1 MHYKYLYT
9 LTFIIPLQSYVVRLK
24 KSFTLIEISVVLA
37 VLGALVSLS
46 IKATSGLYSKYKYK
60 ANQKKIEVIQEA
72 LQTYFTMHKRLP
84 APASYLLHNQD
95 TKLFGSECD
104 VMGNDGVRDWTIY
117 TTTNQQRG
125 NGYHENIGTNYRLAI
140 CESNRLYNTVRY
152 GIVPFKEL
160 GLSQDDVTDMYGNFF
175 EYYAISHVI
184 DPIDTHTYH
193 GAPET
198 FTKKGYT
205 TVYYNETEDANN
217 PQHACGNRYGTTYG
231 SSSDS
236 DYPCGSEKMKE
247 GQSLSMIEYY
257 YYNYTNATDSNNGR
271 KTWKVPPYGIRIKDV
286 ETTAKNAAST
296 KFLDQNGTVAYAIV
310 SHGEDG
316 GKTCALKPNSTRGG
330 KPQKI
335 AKLTATNADDR
346 TKFSAQN
353 CLNVGTNNTFGIKG
367 RDMFRQAAA
376 ANHSPFIFY
385 KGEKTKFFDD
395 QIGYETLGGLL
406 YKAGLEM
413 R

>member
-1 MHYKYLYT
+1 MR
-9 LTFIIPLQSYVVRLK
+9 IK

-37 VLGALVSLS
+37 VLGALISLS
-46 IKATSGLYSKYKYK
+46 IKASAGLYSKYKYI
-60 ANQKKIEVIQEA
+60 ANQKKIEVIQQA

-104 VMGNDGVRDWTIY
+104 VVGNRSARDWTIY
-117 TTTNQQRG
+117 KTQNAQGGFGQV
-125 NGYHENIGTNYRLAI
+125 ESLGTNYYLAI
-140 CESNRLYNTVRY
+140 GPSNLYDTVRY

-175 EYYAISHVI
+175 EYYTISHLV
-184 DPIDTHTYH
+184 DPLDTHTYH
-193 GAPET
+193 GELET
-198 FTKKGYT
+198 YTKKGYT
-205 TVYYNETEDANN
+205 TVYYNTTENSEN
-217 PQHACGNRYGTTYG
+217 PQHTCGNRSGTTYG

-247 GQSLSMIEYY
+247 GQAMSMIEYY
-257 YYNYTNATDSNNGR
+257 YYNYTNATDANNGR
-271 KTWKVPPYGIRIKDV
+271 ITWKVPPYGIRIKDV

-316 GKTCALKPNSTRGG
+316 EKTCALKPNSTRGA

-335 AKLTATNADDR
+335 TKLDATNADDR

-353 CLNVGTNNTFGIKG
+353 CLNVGTNSTFGIKG
-367 RDMFRQAAA
+367 RTMFNQTAA

>member
-1 MHYKYLYT
+1 MR
-9 LTFIIPLQSYVVRLK
+9 IK

-37 VLGALVSLS
+37 VLGALISLS
-46 IKATSGLYSKYKYK
+46 IKASSGLYSKYKYK
-60 ANQKKIEVIQEA
+60 ANQKKIEVIQQA

-104 VMGNDGVRDWTIY
+104 INVACNVLSGTKYVNADAQGGCGNRETLGSNYFLTGVASF
-117 TTTNQQRG
+117 
-125 NGYHENIGTNYRLAI
+125 HFF
-140 CESNRLYNTVRY
+140 TVIRY

-175 EYYAISHVI
+175 EYYANSTVI
-184 DPIDTHTYH
+184 DAMDQQLLHGDTRYYL
-193 GAPET
+193 
-198 FTKKGYT
+198 KQGYT
-205 TVYYNETEDANN
+205 TVYYNTTDDGAN
-217 PQHACGNRYGTTYG
+217 PQHACAANIGKYG

-236 DYPCGSEKMKE
+236 DYACGSEKMKE
-247 GQSLSMIEYY
+247 GQALVMAKYI
-257 YYNYTNATDSNNGR
+257 YYNFLNVTDANNGR

-286 ETTAKNAAST
+286 ETTAKNAANT

-316 GKTCALKPNSTRGG
+316 EKTCALKPNSTRGG

-335 AKLTATNADDR
+335 TKLTAANADDR

-367 RDMFRQAAA
+367 RAMFNQTVA

-385 KGEKTKFFDD
+385 KGERTKFFDD

>member
-1 MHYKYLYT
+1 MR
-9 LTFIIPLQSYVVRLK
+9 IK

-37 VLGALVSLS
+37 VLGALISLS
-46 IKATSGLYSKYKYK
+46 IKASSGLYSKYKYI
-60 ANQKKIEVIQEA
+60 ANQKKIEVIQQA

-104 VMGNDGVRDWTIY
+104 VIGNRSARDWTIY
-117 TTTNQQRG
+117 KTQNAQG
-125 NGYHENIGTNYRLAI
+125 GFGHVESLGTNYYLAI
-140 CESNRLYNTVRY
+140 GPSNLYDTVRY

-175 EYYAISHVI
+175 EYYTISHLI

-193 GAPET
+193 GEPET
-198 FTKKGYT
+198 YTKKGYT
-205 TVYYNETEDANN
+205 TVYYNTTENATN
-217 PQHACGNRYGTTYG
+217 PQHACGNRSGTTYG
-231 SSSDS
+231 SSINS
-236 DYPCGSEKMKE
+236 DYTCGSEKMKE
-247 GQSLSMIEYY
+247 GQSLAEIEYY
-257 YYNYTNATDSNNGR
+257 YYNYTNATDTNNGK

-316 GKTCALKPNSTRGG
+316 EKTCALKPNSTRGG

-335 AKLTATNADDR
+335 TKLTATNADAR

-353 CLNVGTNNTFGIKG
+353 CLNVGTNNTHGIKG
-367 RDMFRQAAA
+367 RAMFNQTAA

>member
-1 MHYKYLYT
+1 MR
-9 LTFIIPLQSYVVRLK
+9 IK

-37 VLGALVSLS
+37 VLGALISLS
-46 IKATSGLYSKYKYK
+46 IKASSGLYSKYKYK
-60 ANQKKIEVIQEA
+60 ANQKKIEVIQQA

-104 VMGNDGVRDWTIY
+104 VLGNRTTHDGTIY
-117 TTTNQQRG
+117 TSSNVQG
-125 NGYHENIGTNYRLAI
+125 GYGQTEQLGTNYFLSDAETYDLWNI
-140 CESNRLYNTVRY
+140 IRY

-175 EYYAISHVI
+175 EYYANSHVI
-184 DPIDTHTYH
+184 DPVDQFTQH
-193 GAPET
+193 GDYRKYW
-198 FTKKGYT
+198 KKGYT
-205 TVYYNETEDANN
+205 IVYYNTADDGTT
-217 PQHACGNRYGTTYG
+217 PQHACGSNKGKYG

-247 GQSLSMIEYY
+247 GQALSMIEYY
-257 YYNYTNATDSNNGR
+257 YYNYTNVADTNNGK

-286 ETTAKNAAST
+286 ETTAKNAANT

-316 GKTCALKPNSTRGG
+316 EKTCALKPNSTRGG

-353 CLNVGTNNTFGIKG
+353 CLNVGTNNTYGIKG
-367 RDMFRQAAA
+367 RAMFNQTAA

>member
-1 MHYKYLYT
+1 MT
-9 LTFIIPLQSYVVRLK
+9 INIILRLSAVRLK

-37 VLGALVSLS
+37 VLGALISLS
-46 IKATSGLYSKYKYK
+46 IKASSGLYSKYKYI
-60 ANQKKIEVIQEA
+60 ANQKKIEVIQQA

-104 VMGNDGVRDWTIY
+104 VVGNTGARDWTIY
-117 TTTNQQRG
+117 VGKEVQG
-125 NGYHENIGTNYRLAI
+125 GYGQVEKLGTNYKFKIINSRG
-140 CESNRLYNTVRY
+140 LYHTVRY
-152 GIVPFKEL
+152 GIIPFKEL
-160 GLSQDDVTDMYGNFF
+160 GLSQDDATDMYGNFF
-175 EYYAISHVI
+175 EYYVNSQVV

-193 GAPET
+193 GAGEN
-198 FTKKGYT
+198 FTKKGY
-205 TVYYNETEDANN
+205 VIAHYNATENADN
-217 PQHACGNRYGTTYG
+217 PQHVCGNLYSKTYG

-236 DYPCGSEKMKE
+236 DYPCGSEKMQE
-247 GQSLSMIEYY
+247 GQSLAEVEYY
-257 YYNYTNATDSNNGR
+257 YYNYTNVTDTNNGK

-286 ETTAKNAAST
+286 ETTAKNASNT

-316 GKTCALKPNSTRGG
+316 EKTCALKPNSTRGG

-335 AKLTATNADDR
+335 TKLTATNADAR

-353 CLNVGTNNTFGIKG
+353 CLNVGTNNTYGIKG
-367 RDMFRQAAA
+367 RAMFNQTAA

>member
-1 MHYKYLYT
+1 MR
-9 LTFIIPLQSYVVRLK
+9 IK

-37 VLGALVSLS
+37 VLGALISLS
-46 IKATSGLYSKYKYK
+46 IKASSGLYSKYKYK
-60 ANQKKIEVIQEA
+60 ANQKKIEVIQQA
-72 LQTYFTMHKRLP
+72 LQTYFTIHKRLP

-95 TKLFGSECD
+95 TKPFGSECD
-104 VMGNDGVRDWTIY
+104 AVGNQNKRDWTIF
-117 TTTNQQRG
+117 TSSGVQG
-125 NGYHENIGTNYRLAI
+125 GYGKTEGLGTNYMYCATTNDCLFHTI
-140 CESNRLYNTVRY
+140 RY
-152 GIVPFKEL
+152 GIVPFKEI

-175 EYYAISHVI
+175 EYYVSSQVV
-184 DPIDTHTYH
+184 DPIDTHTQH
-193 GAPET
+193 GSCER

-217 PQHACGNRYGTTYG
+217 PQHACSNTGNNYG
-231 SSSDS
+231 SSNDS
-236 DYPCGSEKMKE
+236 YYPCGSEKMKE
-247 GQSLSMIEYY
+247 GQALAEIEYY
-257 YYNYTNATDSNNGR
+257 YYNYTNATDANNGR
-271 KTWKVPPYGIRIKDV
+271 ITWKVPPYGIRIKDV
-286 ETTAKNAAST
+286 ETTAKNAADTT
-296 KFLDQNGTVAYAIV
+296 KFLDQNGTVAYAII

-316 GKTCALKPNSTRGG
+316 EKTCALKPNSTRGG

-335 AKLTATNADDR
+335 TKLTAANADDR

-367 RDMFRQAAA
+367 RAMFNQTAA
-376 ANHSPFIFY
+376 ANHSPFMFY

-395 QIGYETLGGLL
+395 QIGYETLSGLL

>member
-1 MHYKYLYT
+1 M
-9 LTFIIPLQSYVVRLK
+9 RLK

-37 VLGALVSLS
+37 VLGALISLS
-46 IKATSGLYSKYKYK
+46 IKASSGLYSKYKYK
-60 ANQKKIEVIQEA
+60 ANQKKIEVIQQA

-104 VMGNDGVRDWTIY
+104 VIGNNDARNWTIY
-117 TTTNQQRG
+117 TTANQQRG
-125 NGYHENIGTNYRLAI
+125 TGYHENLGTNYRLGI
-140 CESNRLYNTVRY
+140 TDGTNLYNTVRY

-160 GLSQDDVTDMYGNFF
+160 GLSQDDATDMYGNFF
-175 EYYAISHVI
+175 EYYTISHLV
-184 DPIDTHTYH
+184 DPVDTHTYH

-205 TVYYNETEDANN
+205 AVYYNTTESATN
-217 PQHACGNRYGTTYG
+217 PQHACGNRSGTTSG

-247 GQSLSMIEYY
+247 GQALSMIEYY
-257 YYNYTNATDSNNGR
+257 YYNYTNATDANNGR

-286 ETTAKNAAST
+286 ETTAKNAANT

-316 GKTCALKPNSTRGG
+316 EKTCALKPNSTRGG

-335 AKLTATNADDR
+335 TKLTAANADAR

-367 RDMFRQAAA
+367 RAMFNQTAA

>member
-1 MHYKYLYT
+1 M
-9 LTFIIPLQSYVVRLK
+9 
-24 KSFTLIEISVVLA
+24 IEISVVLA

-60 ANQKKIEVIQEA
+60 ANQKKIEVIQQA

-104 VMGNDGVRDWTIY
+104 VIGNGGARDWTIY
-117 TTTNQQRG
+117 KTSNAQGGFGQV
-125 NGYHENIGTNYRLAI
+125 ESLGTDYRLQTVY
-140 CESNRLYNTVRY
+140 SNVHYTMVRY

-175 EYYAISHVI
+175 EYYVPSQVV

-193 GAPET
+193 GAPEV

-205 TVYYNETEDANN
+205 TVYYNTTENATN
-217 PQHACGNRYGTTYG
+217 PQHACGNLASKTYG
-231 SSSDS
+231 SSNDS
-236 DYPCGSEKMKE
+236 DYPCGSEKMKV
-247 GQSLSMIEYY
+247 GQSLAEVEYY
-257 YYNYTNATDSNNGR
+257 YYNYTNATDVDNG
-271 KTWKVPPYGIRIKDV
+271 KITWKVPPYGIRIKDV

-316 GKTCALKPNSTRGG
+316 EKTCALKPNSTRGG

-335 AKLTATNADDR
+335 TKLTATNADAR

-353 CLNVGTNNTFGIKG
+353 CLNVGTNNTHGIKG
-367 RDMFRQAAA
+367 RAMFNQTAA

>member
-1 MHYKYLYT
+1 MR
-9 LTFIIPLQSYVVRLK
+9 IK

-46 IKATSGLYSKYKYK
+46 IKASSGLYSKYKYI
-60 ANQKKIEVIQEA
+60 ANQKKIEVIQQA

-104 VMGNDGVRDWTIY
+104 VVGNQNVRNWTTY
-117 TTTNQQRG
+117 TTKNVQH
-125 NGYHENIGTNYRLAI
+125 GYGQSEQLGTNYVFTIINDKTLHT
-140 CESNRLYNTVRY
+140 NLRY

-160 GLSQDDVTDMYGNFF
+160 GLSQDDATDMYGNFF
-175 EYYAISHVI
+175 EYYTISHLV
-184 DPIDTHTYH
+184 DPVDTNTYH

-205 TVYYNETEDANN
+205 TVYYNETEDADN
-217 PQHACGNRYGTTYG
+217 PQHACGNRSDKTYG

-247 GQSLSMIEYY
+247 GQALSMIEYY
-257 YYNYTNATDSNNGR
+257 YYNYTSATDANNG
-271 KTWKVPPYGIRIKDV
+271 KITWKVPPYGIRIKDV

-316 GKTCALKPNSTRGG
+316 EKTCALKPNSTRGG

-335 AKLTATNADDR
+335 TKLTAANADAR

-353 CLNVGTNNTFGIKG
+353 CLNVGTNNTHGIKG
-367 RDMFRQAAA
+367 RAMFNQTAA

>member
-1 MHYKYLYT
+1 MR
-9 LTFIIPLQSYVVRLK
+9 IK

-37 VLGALVSLS
+37 VLGALISLS
-46 IKATSGLYSKYKYK
+46 IKASSGLYSKYKYK
-60 ANQKKIEVIQEA
+60 ANQKKIEVIQQA

-104 VMGNDGVRDWTIY
+104 VMGNAGKRDWTIY
-117 TTTNQQRG
+117 KTSNAQGGYGQAESLGTDYHLTVLNY
-125 NGYHENIGTNYRLAI
+125 NNLYHEI
-140 CESNRLYNTVRY
+140 RY

-175 EYYAISHVI
+175 EYYVPSQVV

-193 GAPET
+193 GAPEV

-205 TVYYNETEDANN
+205 TVYYNTTESADN
-217 PQHACGNRYGTTYG
+217 PQHACGNASAVRSTYG
-231 SSSDS
+231 SSNDS

-247 GQSLSMIEYY
+247 GQSLAEVEYY
-257 YYNYTNATDSNNGR
+257 YYDHSDATAALNGMI
-271 KTWKVPPYGIRIKDV
+271 TWKVPPYGIRIKDV

-316 GKTCALKPNSTRGG
+316 ERTCALKPNSTRGG

-335 AKLTATNADDR
+335 TKLTATNADDR

-353 CLNVGTNNTFGIKG
+353 CLNVGTNSTYGIKG
-367 RDMFRQAAA
+367 RAMFNQTSA

-385 KGEKTKFFDD
+385 KGERTKFFDD